1 MNGEETINKQTLKY
15 SPERQE
21 ISNASGVCF
30 NPGFFTIGFYIT
42 VSSLAVPS

>member
-1 MNGEETINKQTLKY
+1 MIGEETINKQTLKY

-30 NPGFFTIGFYIT
+30 NPGFFTIGYIT